1 MADPVADWIQAKA
14 KDRMT
19 EVLRAQP
26 KIDVVYGHNDP
37 MAIGAYLAAKEL
49 GREKEMIFVGVD
61 GLGGPAGGI
70 KKVMDGVL
78 AATFVYPLCVDKA
91 VEIGQPDPA
100 RAGLPAAEGLH
111 HRFGHGDAGER
122 GRDVQE
128 VHGAGDG
135 RVKLLL
141 VCCLAASA
149 QTWVRQESG
158 TSASLRGVSA
168 VNARVV
174 WASGTGGTYLKTTDG
189 GAHWTAAQV
198 PGAESL
204 DFRDVHAVDDR
215 TVYLLSA
222 GTGDKARIYKTTD
235 GGAHWT
241 LQLTNPDAQGFFD
254 ALAFWDAEHGIAIG
268 DPVDG
273 RFAVFTTDDGGA
285 HWQRRQGPEALPGEG
300 AFAASGTC
308 LIARSARDAWFGTG
322 GARVFHST
330 DGGLTWQVSSTPM
343 RHDKPS
349 AGIFSLAFSDARH
362 GVAVGGDYAKDQE
375 NARQCRGDVRR
386 GPHLERAAFAPR
398 RIPFRGSLGARSQDL
413 DCGGHLRLRHLPRW
427 RPDVDQI
434 RRRRIQRHRVRLVSS
449 RLGRRPQRGRR
460 AVSACPTPGRTSPG
474 AAAGRS

>member
-1 MADPVADWIQAKA
+1 M
-14 KDRMT
+14 
-19 EVLRAQP
+19 
-26 KIDVVYGHNDP
+26 
-37 MAIGAYLAAKEL
+37 
-49 GREKEMIFVGVD
+49 
-61 GLGGPAGGI
+61 
-70 KKVMDGVL
+70 
-78 AATFVYPLCVDKA
+78 
-91 VEIGQPDPA
+91 
-100 RAGLPAAEGLH
+100 
-111 HRFGHGDAGER
+111 
-122 GRDVQE
+122 
-128 VHGAGDG
+128 
-135 RVKLLL
+135 KLLL

-174 WASGTGGTYLKTTDG
+174 WASGTGGTYLKTTNG

-204 DFRDVHAVDDR
+204 DFRDVHAVDER
-215 TVYLLSA
+215 MAYLLSA

-254 ALAFWDAEHGIAIG
+254 ALAFWDAARGIAIG

-308 LIARSARDAWFGTG
+308 LIARGARDAWIGTG
-322 GARVFHST
+322 GARVFHSA
-330 DGGLTWQVSSTPM
+330 DGGLAWHVSSTPM

-375 NARQCRGDVRR
+375 NRGNIAVTSDGGRTWSEPPSHPAGFRSAVAWVPDRKLWIAVGTSGSDLSR
-386 GPHLERAAFAPR
+386 DGGRTWTKFDGGAYNAIAF
-398 RIPFRGSLGARSQDL
+398 
-413 DCGGHLRLRHLPRW
+413 
-427 RPDVDQI
+427 
-434 RRRRIQRHRVRLVSS
+434 VSS
-449 RLGRRPQRGRR
+449 QAGWAVGPKGAVARFQRALR
-460 AVSACPTPGRTSPG
+460 
-474 AAAGRS
+474 